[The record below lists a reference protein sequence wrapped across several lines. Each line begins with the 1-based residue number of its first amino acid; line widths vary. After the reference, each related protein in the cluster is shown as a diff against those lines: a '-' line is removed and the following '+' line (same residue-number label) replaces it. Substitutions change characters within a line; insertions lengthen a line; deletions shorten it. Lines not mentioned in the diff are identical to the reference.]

1 MSETKSITREELNAL
16 VDPTTEGRRVRV
28 VFEEAAKSLPK
39 LLSLSTRYTSWNALF
54 GSGVA
59 TLAGKIGRN
68 TGLFIEEGFQPAVMA
83 DRSVLVASYF
93 FDAARDE
100 FDDRDT
106 EHRDTHRCL
115 AQAYLLGIM
124 RYAREIAKDGRF
136 DDAPFLKALTHEP
149 IWLHSLRDR
158 VAVGYGA
165 GSADT
170 RAAIFRAM
178 GYHLGSELLADA
190 EFSTIDETLRST
202 HPDLVEFLA
211 KTEITIADQAHNTYH
226 WLRIHSGHGGGAEA
240 DHFDWAIR
248 GVDVAFRYIPAE
260 DRAPMKR
267 ELELGYQDF
276 ARDHRTFF
284 EYALTE

>member
-1 MSETKSITREELNAL
+1 MSETSITRDELNVL
-16 VDPTTEGRRVRV
+16 VDPVTEGRRVQSV
-28 VFEEAAKSLPK
+28 WEDAAQSLPK
-39 LLSLSTRYTSWNALF
+39 LLTLSTRYTSWNALF

-68 TGLFIEEGFQPAVMA
+68 TGLFIEEGFSPVAIA
-83 DRSVLVASYF
+83 DRSVLVGSYF

-115 AQAYLLGIM
+115 AQAYLLGILQF
-124 RYAREIAKDGRF
+124 ARDEAKDARF
-136 DDAPFLKALTHEP
+136 NDSPFVRALMHEP
-149 IWLHSLRDR
+149 LWLGSLRDR

-190 EFSTIDETLRST
+190 EFSVIDRTLRAANPELVDYLSRT
-202 HPDLVEFLA
+202 HL
-211 KTEITIADQAHNTYH
+211 TIAGQAHEAYY
-226 WLRIHSGHGGGAEA
+226 WLRIHSSHGGGAEA
-240 DHFDWAIR
+240 DHFAWAIQ
-248 GVDVAFRYIPAE
+248 GVDVAFRYTPAE
-260 DRAPMKR
+260 ERAAMKL
-267 ELELGYQDF
+267 ELERGYEEF
-276 ARDHRTFF
+276 ASDHRTFF